1 MGKKVM
7 DFLKSNLAYMNPN
20 MWRADYYFIPPCT
33 FYEFT
38 LYEVYRNP
46 GWVLLIRNKTRPNA
60 YIKLKMLF
68 RIHN

>member
-7 DFLKSNLAYMNPN
+7 DFIKSNLAYLNPN
-20 MWRADYYFIPPCT
+20 MWRTDYYFIPPCT

-46 GWVLLIRNKTRPNA
+46 G
-60 YIKLKMLF
+60 
-68 RIHN
+68 